1 MSISFTNNYLYS
13 PKYIDKKKFN
23 NIIFK
28 QIYPNF
34 KKVIIRSNNSNVL
47 CMDEKGNIIF
57 VPEANITNYSY
68 IWYITIINNKITFF
82 MNKFYL
88 GIDFEKNTVTK
99 DEYMKIWT
107 FEKIKD
113 NSYLIY
119 YENKKFILTDNN
131 NNKNLIQD
139 EKKGDP
145 EQLFYLNEKVEDN

>member
-1 MSISFTNNYLYS
+1 
-13 PKYIDKKKFN
+13 
-23 NIIFK
+23 
-28 QIYPNF
+28 
-34 KKVIIRSNNSNVL
+34 
-47 CMDEKGNIIF
+47 
-57 VPEANITNYSY
+57 
-68 IWYITIINNKITFF
+68 

-113 NSYLIY
+113 NLYLIY

-145 EQLFYLNEKVEDN
+145 EQLFCLNEKVEDN

>member
-1 MSISFTNNYLYS
+1 
-13 PKYIDKKKFN
+13 
-23 NIIFK
+23 
-28 QIYPNF
+28 
-34 KKVIIRSNNSNVL
+34 
-47 CMDEKGNIIF
+47 MDEKGNIIF

-88 GIDFEKNTVTK
+88 GIDFEKNTVK
-99 DEYMKIWT
+99 EDEYMKIWT

-113 NSYLIY
+113 NLYLIY

>member
-1 MSISFTNNYLYS
+1 
-13 PKYIDKKKFN
+13 
-23 NIIFK
+23 
-28 QIYPNF
+28 
-34 KKVIIRSNNSNVL
+34 
-47 CMDEKGNIIF
+47 
-57 VPEANITNYSY
+57 
-68 IWYITIINNKITFF
+68 

-88 GIDFEKNTVTK
+88 GIDFEKNAVTK
-99 DEYMKIWT
+99 EEYMKIWT

-113 NSYLIY
+113 NLYLIY